1 MSESSEYRQAQTSA
15 TPEKAPEKAP
25 EKTSNS
31 SVEIARLMRDGTTE
45 SRKKAQELFQ
55 KAIAER
61 AGRTTENK
69 D

>member
-1 MSESSEYRQAQTSA
+1 MSESSEYRQTQTSA

-31 SVEIARLMRDGTTE
+31 SVEIARLMREGTTD
-45 SRKKAQELFQ
+45 SRKKAQELLQ

-61 AGRTTENK
+61 ARRAAENK